1 MNKKYYILAF
11 SILVLFTGV
20 TYSQDLTQ
28 QGLAL
33 LQKKDYEGAAAVLR
47 RAVETSPRS
56 EKANAYFGEALLYL
70 GKLDSA
76 EIFLKKA
83 VDLNNEY
90 AEAYALLGDLYV
102 QKKDIPSAIE
112 NYKLASKYDNKNI
125 GYVLKLGDAE
135 LQADSLDAAMASFV
149 KATTIQEK
157 NPRAIEG
164 IGDVYLKQNI
174 YSAAIDK
181 YNEALTYDS
190 LNVPLR
196 LKLANTYMKN
206 GDGANAYEQFVKASN
221 LDPNNADAQL
231 QAGEL
236 LYINRHYSEAIPFLQ
251 KYHELKPGDQK
262 ELLHLGIALFRSGR
276 FHDAIETFKN
286 YLKVEPNSIDV
297 KKALAA
303 AYHFEKNYEDSYKV
317 YSSIPFDSLDAKD
330 LVRFGLDANSIP
342 QRDTSTVIKAWSRAV
357 QLDTTSQL
365 SEIEYLLGTV
375 LFGAKDYTAAIA
387 HFQRRLTFEPNDVA
401 ALLNMGLCY
410 FIIQDY
416 SHAIS
421 ALRKVTELKPQN
433 LQGQLWLARAY
444 IYADS
449 LEQAKDVYQNVI
461 RVAINDTTGDHSQ
474 DLNEAYRQT
483 ALYQII
489 TGSKLQKD
497 RPEEAKRFYS
507 DALPNLMTALRYDP
521 KEPKT
526 HALLAQDYALLGK
539 IDDACK
545 EIKIVLRV
553 DPRNEQMLKLQK
565 SLGCE

>member
-1 MNKKYYILAF
+1 MKKKYYFLAF
-11 SILVLFTGV
+11 SLLVFFARVSL
-20 TYSQDLTQ
+20 SQDLTQ
-28 QGLAL
+28 QGLSL
-33 LQKKDYEGAAAVLR
+33 LQKKDYQGAAEILKKAVQ
-47 RAVETSPRS
+47 ASPRS
-56 EKANAYFGEALLYL
+56 EQANAYLGEALFHL

-76 EIFLKKA
+76 ELFLKKA

-90 AEAYALLGDLYV
+90 AEAYAVLGDVYI
-102 QKKDIPSAIE
+102 QKKNIPYAID
-112 NYKLASKYDNKNI
+112 NYRLASRYDNKNI
-125 GYVLKLGDAE
+125 NYVLKLGEAQLE
-135 LQADSLDAAMASFV
+135 ADSLDAAMASFV
-149 KATTIQEK
+149 RATTIQE
-157 NPRAIEG
+157 NDPRAIEG

-181 YNEALTYDS
+181 YNEALKYDS

-221 LDPNNADAQL
+221 LDPNNPDAQL

-236 LYINRHYSEAIPFLQ
+236 LYINKHYSEAVPFLQ
-251 KYHELKPGDQK
+251 KYHELRPDDQK
-262 ELLHLGIALFRSGR
+262 ELLHLGIALFRSGK
-276 FHDAIETFKN
+276 FQEAIEAFKN
-286 YLKVEPNSIDV
+286 YLKIEPNSIDV

-303 AYHFEKNYEDSYKV
+303 AYHFEKDYEDSYKI

-330 LVRFGLDANSIP
+330 LVRFGLDANSMP
-342 QRDTSTVIKAWSRAV
+342 QRDTSMVIKAWSRAV

-375 LFGAKDYTAAIA
+375 LFGAKDYNRAIS
-387 HFQRRLTFEPNDVA
+387 HFQRRLMFEPNDVA

-416 SHAIS
+416 SHAIT

-461 RVAINDTTGDHSQ
+461 KVALSDTSGDHSQ

-489 TGSKLQKD
+489 AGSKLQKD
-497 RPEEAKRFYS
+497 RPEEAKRLYNE
-507 DALPNLMTALRYDP
+507 ALPNLMTALKYDP

-526 HALLAQDYALLGK
+526 HALLAQDYALLGR
-539 IDDACK
+539 IDEACK